1 MILSRRSIIL
11 SGITVA
17 AAGALPGFAYAAA
30 GTPKRLVF
38 VIQRGAA
45 DGLAIVAPT
54 GDPAFA
60 AARRAMADES
70 AGGVKLDAKFTLHPR
85 SEEHTS
91 ELQSLMSNSYAV
103 FCLKKKN
110 KT

>member
-60 AARRAMADES
+60 AARRAMADAS
-70 AGGVKLDAKFTLHPR
+70 AGGVKLDAMLTLHPALADR
-85 SEEHTS
+85 KRTR
-91 ELQSLMSNSYAV
+91 LNSSH
-103 FCLKKKN
+103 
-110 KT
+110 